1 MVFVSIPRD
10 VHDQITCDVQNK
22 SVAGTLL
29 IISLRQTMYNNS
41 LAISERQLIFNTQR
55 YAWSKYVSGGSFW
68 TAVSY
73 STALVDGEGT
83 QRDYWSYTDLIANGV
98 ILPESDFNGTAFC

>member
-1 MVFVSIPRD
+1 
-10 VHDQITCDVQNK
+10 
-22 SVAGTLL
+22 LL
-29 IISLRQTMYNNS
+29 IYSLRQTMYNNS

>member
-1 MVFVSIPRD
+1 
-10 VHDQITCDVQNK
+10 
-22 SVAGTLL
+22 
-29 IISLRQTMYNNS
+29 MYNNS

-83 QRDYWSYTDLIANGV
+83 QRDYWSYIDLIKAGV
-98 ILPESDFNGTAFC
+98 ITKATTASYC